1 MPNIRQAF
9 GPGAA
14 DLADLNADPNQIVLV
29 QSLVKEMLEAG
40 EQRQIGIYQMLL
52 EDHKISALPGVIS
65 ATYIME
71 RHLKSNQNR
80 KLLASL
86 LTELCRNSKAGQR
99 LLLRAGIIENPS
111 ENGRKIAE
119 IALNALGAVE
129 ISADDARWMVAKAGE
144 ANRLE
149 ERQAVLT
156 IYAILLGQSL
166 HYEEALQICREWFA
180 STYEM
185 DDPARLMTLLL
196 KGFPQHLENTLA
208 RLFSVIDARDKG
220 VAQKISQF
228 VELPGFE
235 AVYPAIEAANARL
248 EQAARNSRVRFI
260 EYFMQGPVARQFVGK
275 QDELAKASE
284 YVLDHDMTALYRY
297 WWQLVSQVVTSEAK
311 LGHNFGRDYIERTL
325 LSADDDFA
333 LWGYVQLLFMSAGT
347 NGKSVNSVSQ
357 WAERVLNDLKM
368 HNAEVY
374 IEAAKLYDSITKGIR
389 PEVTS
394 NNPPPILDGIQ

>member
-52 EDHKISALPGVIS
+52 EDHKISALPGLIS

-129 ISADDARWMVAKAGE
+129 ISADDARWMGTKAAE

-156 IYAILLGQSL
+156 IYGILLGQSL

-196 KGFPQHLENTLA
+196 KGFPQHLDNTLA
-208 RLFSVIDARDKG
+208 RLFSVIDAEDKD
-220 VAQKISQF
+220 VAEKIGKY
-228 VELPGFE
+228 VELPSFE
-235 AVYPAIEAANARL
+235 AVYPAIEAANTRM
-248 EQAARNSRVRFI
+248 EQTTRNPRIRFI
-260 EYFMQGPVARQFVGK
+260 EHFMEGTIARQFADK
-275 QDELAKASE
+275 EDELAKASE
-284 YVLDHDMTALYRY
+284 YVLDHEMMALYRY
-297 WWQLVSQVVTSEAK
+297 WWQMASKVVHIESKSSHSFA
-311 LGHNFGRDYIERTL
+311 RDYMEQTL
-325 LSADDDFA
+325 RIADDDFSV
-333 LWGYVQLLFMSAGT
+333 WGYVQLLFMSTG
-347 NGKSVNSVSQ
+347 GKTDALVKQ
-357 WAERVLNDLKM
+357 WSAQLLNELKTQNPDVYAEANDLFNSLKSG
-368 HNAEVY
+368 HQPVRKIKEL
-374 IEAAKLYDSITKGIR
+374 K
-389 PEVTS
+389 PEIS
-394 NNPPPILDGIQ
+394 NPL